1 LPMTTYFKLLCMKFL
16 LFRLILL
23 CPFIY
28 STSGKA
34 CSAFLL
40 TGKNHNIIGFNENW
54 KTMPGM
60 IIVNKREVVK
70 RNISW
75 QDLTT
80 DQQQHTQQWSSKF
93 GSVTFNLLG
102 YDFPCYG
109 VNEKGLFLVE
119 LYLEES
125 SKVYNPKQPN
135 MFWAQWIQYQ
145 LDNYKS
151 VKEVVEHLNDGPNI
165 DWWPNAAGSHFFL
178 IDAKGNFATI
188 ALLNGKYTVLTN
200 KEMPMPLLCNN
211 QYRQDLDIAK
221 KFDFL
226 GGSQKF
232 DFDQSK
238 NWGDRYTRAYYMLH
252 NYKYDKKPV
261 DYAWNILN
269 SIHPGEW
276 QSVIDTKTMSLY
288 FRSDLKKEI
297 KTIDITKLNFAKNAS
312 VKYLDIHT
320 DQTGVVNDD
329 FCNLTITK
337 NNEYVEQGFPI
348 GYDNKEFGSSNVFK
362 KLKENIVKFVQGIL
376 PES

>member
-1 LPMTTYFKLLCMKFL
+1 
-16 LFRLILL
+16 
-23 CPFIY
+23 
-28 STSGKA
+28 
-34 CSAFLL
+34 
-40 TGKNHNIIGFNENW
+40 
-54 KTMPGM
+54 MPGM
-60 IIVNKREVVK
+60 IVVNKREVVK

-75 QDLTT
+75 QNLTT
-80 DQQQHTQQWSSKF
+80 DQQQYTQQWRSKF

-119 LYLEES
+119 LYLEET
-125 SKVYNPKQPN
+125 SKVYNPMQPN

-151 VKEVVEHLNDGPNI
+151 VKEVIEHLNDGPNI

-178 IDAKGNFATI
+178 TDAKGNSATI

-211 QYRQDLDIAK
+211 QYHEDLDASK

-226 GGSQKF
+226 GGSEKF
-232 DFDQSK
+232 NFSQSK
-238 NWGDRYTRAYYMLH
+238 NWEDRYTRAYYMLNKY
-252 NYKYDKKPV
+252 NYDEKPV
-261 DYAWNILN
+261 DYAWNVLN

-276 QSVIDTKTMSLY
+276 QTVIDTKKMNLY
-288 FRSDLKKEI
+288 FRSDLKKEV
-297 KTIDITKLNFAKNAS
+297 KTIDMTKLNFDKNAV

-320 DQTGVVNDD
+320 DETGIVNDH
-329 FCNLTITK
+329 FQNLTIAK
-337 NNEYVEQGFPI
+337 NSEYVEKGFPI
-348 GYDNKEFGSSNVFK
+348 GYDNKEFGSSNVFE
-362 KLKENIVKFVQGIL
+362 KLKENIVNFFQNIL

>member
-1 LPMTTYFKLLCMKFL
+1 MKFL
-16 LFRLILL
+16 FLRCIVISFFFYAAESR
-23 CPFIY
+23 
-28 STSGKA
+28 A

-40 TGKNHNIIGFNENW
+40 TGKDHNVVGFNENW

-60 IIVNKREVVK
+60 IVVNKREVLK

-75 QDLTT
+75 KNLTT
-80 DQQQHTQQWSSKF
+80 NQTQPNKQWISKF

-119 LYLEES
+119 LYLEETT
-125 SKVYNPKQPN
+125 KVYNPKQPD

-151 VKEVVEHLNDGPNI
+151 VKEVVDHLNEGPNI

-178 IDAKGNFATI
+178 ADTKGNSATI
-188 ALLNGKYTVLTN
+188 ALLNGKYNVLTN

-211 QYRQDLDIAK
+211 QYHKDLTSAK

-226 GGSQKF
+226 GGNKKF
-232 DFDQSK
+232 DFNQST
-238 NWGDRYTRAYYMLH
+238 NWEDRYNRAYYMLK
-252 NYKYDKKPV
+252 NYNYDKKPV

-276 QSVIDTKTMSLY
+276 QTVIDTKKMNL
-288 FRSDLKKEI
+288 FFKSDLKKEV
-297 KTIDITKLNFAKNAS
+297 KTIDINKLDFSKNAS
-312 VKYLDIHT
+312 IKYLDIHI
-320 DQTGVVNDD
+320 DKTGTVNDH
-329 FCNLTITK
+329 FQNLTVLK
-337 NNEYVEQGFPI
+337 NNEYVEKGFPI
-348 GYDNKEFGSSNVFK
+348 GYDNKEFGTSRIFETLK
-362 KLKENIVKFVQGIL
+362 KNIVQFFGNILQGA
-376 PES
+376 

>member
-1 LPMTTYFKLLCMKFL
+1 MKNL
-16 LFRLILL
+16 LFRNILIFSLI
-23 CPFIY
+23 CSIQ
-28 STSGKA
+28 SQA

-40 TGKNHNIIGFNENW
+40 TGKNYNVVGFNENW

-60 IIVNKREVVK
+60 IVINKRDVLK

-75 QDLTT
+75 ENLTT
-80 DQQQHTQQWSSKF
+80 DQLEAQKEWTSKF

-119 LYLEES
+119 LYLEET
-125 SKVYNPKQPN
+125 SKVYHPKQAN

-145 LDNYKS
+145 LDNYKT
-151 VKEVVEHLNDGPNI
+151 VKEVISHLNDGPNI

-178 IDAKGNFATI
+178 TDAEGNSATI
-188 ALLNGKYTVLTN
+188 ALLNGQYTVLTN

-211 QYRQDLDIAK
+211 QYHKDLAAAK

-226 GGSQKF
+226 GGNEKF
-232 DFDQSK
+232 DFDQNK
-238 NWGDRYTRAYYMLH
+238 NWEDRYNRAYYMLK
-252 NYKYDKKPV
+252 NYKFDEKPV

-276 QSVIDTKTMSLY
+276 QTVIDTKKMNLS
-288 FRSDLKKEI
+288 FRSDLKKEVKI
-297 KTIDITKLNFAKNAS
+297 IDIRKLDFSKNAT

-320 DQTGVVNDD
+320 DGIGVVNNDLQ
-329 FCNLTITK
+329 NLTIEK
-337 NNEYVEQGFPI
+337 NNQYVEQGFPI
-348 GYDNKEFGSSNVFK
+348 GYDNKEFGKSSIFE
-362 KLKENIVKFVQGIL
+362 KLKQNVVKFFENIL
-376 PES
+376 PKS

>member
-1 LPMTTYFKLLCMKFL
+1 MKLLFL
-16 LFRLILL
+16 R
-23 CPFIY
+23 FIIIYFFFY
-28 STSGKA
+28 SVQNRA

-40 TGKNHNIIGFNENW
+40 TGKNHNVVGFNENW

-60 IIVNKREVVK
+60 IVINKRDVLK

-75 QDLTT
+75 RNLTT
-80 DQQQHTQQWSSKF
+80 DQTLPNKQWTSKF

-119 LYLEES
+119 LYLEETT
-125 SKVYNPKQPN
+125 KVYNPKQPN

-151 VKEVVEHLNDGPNI
+151 VKEVVDHLNEGPNI

-178 IDAKGNFATI
+178 TDAKGNSATI

-211 QYRQDLDIAK
+211 QYHKDLSAAK

-226 GGSQKF
+226 GGNEKF
-232 DFDQSK
+232 DFNQSK
-238 NWGDRYTRAYYMLH
+238 NWEDRYNRAYYMLK
-252 NYKYDKKPV
+252 NYTYDNRPV

-276 QSVIDTKTMSLY
+276 QTVIDTKKMNLY
-288 FRSDLKKEI
+288 FRSDLKKEVKI
-297 KTIDITKLNFAKNAS
+297 IDINRLDFSKNS
-312 VKYLDIHT
+312 SIKYLDIHT
-320 DQTGVVNDD
+320 DETGTVNDY
-329 FCNLTITK
+329 FQNLTVLK
-337 NNEYVEQGFPI
+337 NSEYVEKGFPI
-348 GYDNKEFGSSNVFK
+348 GYDNKEFGTSDIFETLK
-362 KLKENIVKFVQGIL
+362 KNIAKFFGDILQG
-376 PES
+376 S

>member
-1 LPMTTYFKLLCMKFL
+1 MKFL
-16 LFRLILL
+16 FFRLAVIFSVT
-23 CPFIY
+23 C
-28 STSGKA
+28 SVQSKA

-40 TGKNHNIIGFNENW
+40 TGKEYNVVGFNENW

-60 IIVNKREVVK
+60 IVINKRDVLK

-75 QDLTT
+75 QNLTT
-80 DQQQHTQQWSSKF
+80 DQTQADKQWTSKF

-119 LYLEES
+119 LYLEETTR
-125 SKVYNPKQPN
+125 VYHPKQPD

-145 LDNYKS
+145 LDHYKT
-151 VKEVVEHLNDGPNI
+151 VKEVVDHLNDGPNI

-178 IDAKGNFATI
+178 TDAKGNAATI
-188 ALLNGKYTVLTN
+188 ALLNGKYTVLTH

-211 QYRQDLDIAK
+211 QYQKDLAAAK

-226 GGSQKF
+226 GGNIKF
-232 DFDQSK
+232 DPDQNK
-238 NWGDRYTRAYYMLH
+238 NWEDRYNRAYYMLK
-252 NYKYDKKPV
+252 NYTYDQKPV

-276 QSVIDTKTMSLY
+276 QTIIDTKNMNLY
-288 FRSDLKKEI
+288 FRSDLKKEV
-297 KTIDITKLNFAKNAS
+297 KTIDISKLDFSKNATI
-312 VKYLDIHT
+312 KYLDIHT
-320 DQTGVVNDD
+320 DEKGIVNAS
-329 FCNLTITK
+329 FQNLTMAK
-337 NNEYVEQGFPI
+337 NNQYVEQGFPI
-348 GYDNKEFGSSNVFK
+348 GYDNKEFGTSSIFG
-362 KLKENIVKFVQGIL
+362 KLKKNIVKFFENIL